1 MDKIKGTLL
10 GLLAIVLIIIIPVGI
25 VNEFFTFLANACKW
39 IVFVD
44 NAETGLPMLAEIFVK
59 AIIETIVIA
68 IMVLIGVNEKNPIT
82 TILSIVL
89 GFAACVLFYWIA
101 KYIFLIL
108 GAMIAILV
116 GYIVFIELRKKI
128 KDKMV
133 EN

>member
-10 GLLAIVLIIIIPVGI
+10 GLLVIVVIIIIPVGI
-25 VNEFFTFLANACKW
+25 INEFFTFLANACKW

-59 AIIETIVIA
+59 AIIEAIVIA

-108 GAMIAILV
+108 CIVTFILV
-116 GYIVFIELRKKI
+116 GYIMFTKIRKKKNNEDI
-128 KDKMV
+128 T
-133 EN
+133 N

>member
-1 MDKIKGTLL
+1 M
-10 GLLAIVLIIIIPVGI
+10 
-25 VNEFFTFLANACKW
+25 
-39 IVFVD
+39 FVD

-59 AIIETIVIA
+59 AIIEAIVIF

-108 GAMIAILV
+108 CIVTFILV
-116 GYIVFIELRKKI
+116 GYIMFTKIRKK
-128 KDKMV
+128 KNN
-133 EN
+133 ENITN